1 MTRGNFFRR
10 VVYVLLIVSI
20 TAFAS
25 IGCSN
30 GNGTQTVTAEYSA
43 LEFESQDV
51 AKLRA
56 LDKAIHD
63 ATKQIGVKLKERF
76 ASKGNSTDDDILA
89 IASNG
94 WQLVG
99 EPKYSSEVVK
109 QPDGTTMTIWK
120 ATVKVII
127 GDDYVENWFKNSFY
141 YRYDVIS
148 QTLEAQEA
156 YEKNERKIE
165 DLKEKYTRATSQ
177 DEKDTVT
184 KQIND
189 ADNEFLA
196 NYKIAE
202 GNKLYNNRRW
212 DNQDR
217 LWDEAVGMYNESLE
231 IVKSATA
238 YYNIGLAYDG
248 NWQHDQAIPY
258 YDKAIELN
266 PQYSDAYT
274 NRGWAYG
281 CLKQKDKAVEDFN
294 KAVELNP
301 KNYRAYYN
309 LGCTYGDLEQ
319 KELAIKNYNKTIE
332 LHPINYDAYYRLG
345 KNYADLKQYE
355 QAIEAF
361 SKLLEIQPRHIL
373 PDEFVYNDRGK
384 AYIALGEYDKAIQD
398 FNEVIKQYPD
408 TSYDAYYNL
417 GCAYSDLGQ
426 YEKAIDNFTMA
437 VKIYSDYSYVY
448 YPRGNAYY
456 ELKQYDQAIKD
467 YEKFLELRFYDEESY
482 KKIMDA
488 FNKVIAHNPNDEIA
502 YLNVGKAHL
511 YSKQYEQAIQA
522 LNKAI
527 ELNPNDKE
535 AYYYL
540 GKTYLESEQYEVAIE
555 AFNKAIEIDSEYF
568 EAYYSRGFTYH
579 RSNQYERAIQ
589 DYNKALE
596 FKTEESIYNYRGMAY
611 FDLGEY
617 EKALQDFDKALE
629 IYPNYEDAKNNR
641 EKCLQ
646 AMGK

>member
-1 MTRGNFFRR
+1 MTGGNFFRR
-10 VVYVLLIVSI
+10 AVYVLLIVSI
-20 TAFAS
+20 TVFTA
-25 IGCSN
+25 IGCSD
-30 GNGTQTVTAEYSA
+30 GNGVYTATAEYSA

-56 LDKAIHD
+56 SDKAIHD
-63 ATKQIGVKLKERF
+63 ATKQLGVKLKERF
-76 ASKGNSTDDDILA
+76 ASNSNSTYDDILV

-109 QPDGTTMTIWK
+109 QPDGTTMTVWK
-120 ATVKVII
+120 ATVNIKI
-127 GDDYVENWFKNSFY
+127 DDHGVKDWFYKSFY
-141 YRYDVIS
+141 YRYRSIS

-165 DLKEKYTRATSQ
+165 NLKEKYTRATSQ
-177 DEKDTVT
+177 DEKDTII

-196 NYKIAE
+196 NYKIEE
-202 GNKLYNNRRW
+202 GNKLYYS
-212 DNQDR
+212 QSY
-217 LWDEAVGMYNESLE
+217 DEAIEMYNESLE
-231 IVKSATA
+231 IVQSAAA
-238 YYNIGLAYDG
+238 YNNIGLAHDYKL
-248 NWQHDQAIPY
+248 QHDQSVLY

-266 PQYSDAYT
+266 PQYVDAYN
-274 NRGWAYG
+274 NRGEVYAG
-281 CLKQKDKAVEDFN
+281 LGQNDKAIEDFN

-301 KNYRAYYN
+301 KDYRAYYN
-309 LGCTYGDLEQ
+309 LGYIYDGLEQ
-319 KELAIKNYNKTIE
+319 KELSIKNYNKTVE
-332 LHPINYDAYYRLG
+332 LNPINHDAYYNLG
-345 KNYADLKQYE
+345 KDYADLKQYE

-361 SKLLEIQPRHIL
+361 SKFLEIQPK
-373 PDEFVYNDRGK
+373 DFGMKDDFGYNNRGK

-408 TSYDAYYNL
+408 DCYDAYYNL

-426 YEKAIDNFTMA
+426 YEKAIDSFTMA
-437 VKIYSDYSYVY
+437 VEVHSKYFENFVDVY

-482 KKIMDA
+482 EKIMDA
-488 FNKVIAHNPNDEIA
+488 FNKVIAHNPNDEVA
-502 YLNVGKAHL
+502 YLNVGKAHFN
-511 YSKQYEQAIQA
+511 SEQYEQAIQA
-522 LNKAI
+522 FNKAI

-540 GKTYLESEQYEVAIE
+540 GKTYSESEQYEVAIQY
-555 AFNKAIEIDSEYF
+555 FNKAIEIDSEYF
-568 EAYYSRGFTYH
+568 EAYYVRGFIYQ
-579 RSNQYERAIQ
+579 RLNQYEKAIQ

-596 FKTEESIYNYRGMAY
+596 FKTEESIYNYRGLAY
-611 FDLGEY
+611 FELGEY
-617 EKALQDFDKALE
+617 EKALQDFDAALE
-629 IYPNYEDAKNNR
+629 IYPYYEDAKNNR
-641 EKCLQ
+641 EACLQ